1 MVKHGLVDTSAVRS
15 YTIKTVQHLGAKTMS
30 RKHFITL
37 ADEIS
42 KIENMASR
50 LAAALAVAKA
60 AMAHNDRFDTARFL
74 DACKV

>member
-1 MVKHGLVDTSAVRS
+1 
-15 YTIKTVQHLGAKTMS
+15 MS